1 MQKKLAIL
9 SFFILIFLLLL
20 TGVWALFIKKDDSS
34 TQNDSKTIAAEN
46 LTLTYRYVGVNKWEY
61 NVKGELPN
69 PCQKASIDALVAE
82 SYPEQVTIMV
92 NIKEEKSSE
101 TVCIQVIQE
110 LDMSGEFSAS
120 SKAIVKLQV
129 NRQ

>member
-20 TGVWALFIKKDDSS
+20 TGVWALFIKKDDSTS
-34 TQNDSKTIAAEN
+34 QNTPQTIVGDDI
-46 LTLTYRYVGVNKWEY
+46 TLTYQYVGVNVWKY
-61 NVKGELPN
+61 TVTGQLPT
-69 PCQKASIDALVAE
+69 PCQSAKVDPLVAE

-92 NIKEEKSSE
+92 NIKDNS
-101 TVCIQVIQE
+101 TDAVCAQVIQD
-110 LDMSGEFSAS
+110 LNISGEFNAS
-120 SKAIVKLQV
+120 SKATVKLQV